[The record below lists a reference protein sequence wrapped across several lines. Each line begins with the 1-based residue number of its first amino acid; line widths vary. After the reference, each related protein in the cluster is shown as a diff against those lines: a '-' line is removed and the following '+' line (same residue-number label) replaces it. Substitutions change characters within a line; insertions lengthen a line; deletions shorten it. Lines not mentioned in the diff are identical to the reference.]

1 MFDIANLIAYDGKMV
16 FATENGASPIR
27 DLLGPTGWIHVDAPS
42 SGKWVEAEGR
52 LIAAVFAKLCDA
64 LPEPPD
70 LYVICPFKLPARQL
84 RQLLQDTPAVLPQL
98 TPKERQ
104 DWIGGRV
111 GTVHTFQGKEAEAVI
126 LMLGAGRGA
135 KAGSRTWAG
144 RTPNLLNVAA
154 TRAKRALYV
163 VGNRD
168 EWQEA
173 GVFAAAAREL
183 EARSGSEWGARISLP
198 ALPALTLR

>member
-52 LIAAVFAKLCDA
+52 LIAAVFAKLCGA

-70 LYVICPFKLPARQL
+70 LYVICPFKQPARQL
-84 RQLLQDTPAVLPQL
+84 RQLLQDTSAVLPQL

-104 DWIGGRV
+104 DWIGRRV

-144 RTPNLLNVAA
+144 RSPDLLNVAA

-173 GVFAAAAREL
+173 GVFAAAAHEL
-183 EARSGSEWGARISLP
+183 ETRSGAEWGARIG
-198 ALPALTLR
+198 